1 MDAYMS
7 DHSPI
12 PLLRLVNRDLLAT
25 LMKRTGSGASMSVRE
40 LATEAGVPRS
50 TIGNLLS
57 GGQESVFYPTAC
69 QIAAAIGVDVLI
81 LFTPTGR
88 STRHSGRTRLKAAA

>member
-1 MDAYMS
+1 MS
-7 DHSPI
+7 EHTI
-12 PLLRLVNRDLLAT
+12 PLYQLVDRTLLAT
-25 LMKRTGSGASMSVRE
+25 LMKRTGTGASMSVRD
-40 LATEAGVPRS
+40 LASQADVSRS

-57 GGQESVFYPTAC
+57 GVQEAVFYPTAC

-88 STRHSGRTRLKAAA
+88 STRHSGRIRLKAAA

>member
-1 MDAYMS
+1 MDLVS
-7 DHSPI
+7 EQTI
-12 PLLRLVNRDLLAT
+12 PLFRLVDKTLLAT
-25 LMKRTGSGASMSVRE
+25 LMKRTGTGASVSVRE
-40 LATEAGVPRS
+40 LAEHASVSRG

-69 QIAAAIGVDVLI
+69 QIATAIGVDVLI

-88 STRHSGRTRLKAAA
+88 STRHSGRSRLQAAA